1 MRPAHRCRRPGEK
14 TLLIAR
20 VAIGDPYYATSN
32 MSQQRRPPARS
43 ERWWGMGTLYDSVV
57 ANASSSQAHREL
69 IVYDHRQCYPE
80 YIVRYKEG

>member
-1 MRPAHRCRRPGEK
+1 
-14 TLLIAR
+14 
-20 VAIGDPYYATSN
+20 